1 MTRPAGAATA
11 ILWRRLD
18 RPGHESALVCL
29 RDQRWYLEGSAVFAH
44 DATACRL
51 DYSVICD
58 DAWRTVSASV
68 RGWVGTDDVQ
78 FDLAVNAGGHWT
90 LNGRDCPDTAG
101 CVDVDLNWSPS
112 TNLLPIRRLRLAPGQ
127 EAAVRAA
134 WLRFPS
140 FALEPLEQRY
150 RRLDESR
157 YRYESGGGSFVAEL
171 EVNDAGFV
179 VHYPGFA
186 RADAGG

>member
-1 MTRPAGAATA
+1 MDETTAA

-18 RPGHESALVCL
+18 RPGAESAQVFRRGDRWHLV
-29 RDQRWYLEGSAVFAH
+29 GSAVFAH
-44 DATACRL
+44 EARACRL

-58 DAWRTVSASV
+58 GAWRTVSASV
-68 RGWVGTDDVQ
+68 RGWIGTDDVEV
-78 FDLAVNAGGHWT
+78 DVAVTAPGQWT
-90 LNGRDCPDTAG
+90 LNGGECADVAG

-127 EAAVRAA
+127 EASVRAA

-140 FALEPLEQRY
+140 LALEPLDQRY

-157 YRYESGGGSFVAEL
+157 YRYESAGGSFVAVL
-171 EVNDAGFV
+171 DVNDAGLV
-179 VHYPGFA
+179 IHYPGFA
-186 RADAGG
+186 QADAGG